1 MPSRIP
7 SRLQRRAFIV
17 CFLLLSL
24 ALLSG
29 GIAIPY
35 LYESQTM
42 FYKFGAEK
50 TMLRMGKLC
59 GILVSLLLLLQLLLT
74 SRLTVINRFLALDS
88 MAIQHKHN
96 GVAIVALITAHA
108 LLILVPEGLG
118 NLPIGLEFW
127 PEMVGAGLY
136 LFILGLTIVSLFRER
151 IRIPHHIWLR
161 LHRIGGFITAMLVM
175 AHIRFVSESFKTG
188 PPEIALYVL
197 TALFLLLG
205 LRRLVS
211 FLLPPWNYQVESN
224 EELNPTIHHITL
236 AKTTRHPFDFFP
248 GQFAFLRLAHPL
260 TGTEAHPFS
269 LSSSPDAT
277 GKITFSIRSSGDW
290 TGKIASI
297 PTDTK
302 AFVDGPYGQFTHLH
316 THNAPA
322 IIFIAGG
329 IGITPML
336 SMLQYMAQ
344 TNEQRPVHL
353 IWSCRNQKD
362 VIFQKELD
370 KITRKL
376 PHGTIDYHLTGGPT
390 GKGYLAEEHLDALL
404 GEYPRNSTIFLCGPP
419 FMTAAIRGHLTAA
432 GFLRRNIHFEFF
444 TL

>member
-17 CFLLLSL
+17 CFVLLSL

-35 LYESQTM
+35 VYESQTM
-42 FYKFGAEK
+42 FYKFGVEK
-50 TMLRMGKLC
+50 AMLRTGKIC
-59 GILVSLLLLLQLLLT
+59 GILAALLLLLQLLLT
-74 SRLTVINRFLALDS
+74 SRLSVVNRFLALDS
-88 MAIQHKHN
+88 MAIQHKYN
-96 GVAIVALITAHA
+96 GAAVVALLTAHA
-108 LLILVPEGLG
+108 LLILIPEGLD

-127 PEMVGAGLY
+127 PEMVGAALY
-136 LFILGLTIVSLFRER
+136 FFMLGLTLVSWFRDQ
-151 IRIPHHIWLR
+151 IRMPHHIWLR
-161 LHRIGGFITAMLVM
+161 LHRMVGFITVILVI

-188 PPEIALYVL
+188 LPEIALYIL

-205 LRRLVS
+205 LHRLTF
-211 FLLPPWNYQVESN
+211 FLFPPWNYQVESN
-224 EELNPTIHHITL
+224 KKLNPTIHQITL
-236 AKTTRHPFDFFP
+236 AKTTRRPFYFFP

-269 LSSSPDAT
+269 LSASPDTT

-290 TGKIASI
+290 TGKINSI
-297 PTDTK
+297 PVGTK

-316 THNAPA
+316 AHNAPA

-353 IWSCRNQKD
+353 IWSCRNQED
-362 VIFQKELD
+362 VVFQNELN
-370 KITRKL
+370 KIAQKL

-390 GKGYLAEEHLDALL
+390 GKGYLAGEHLDALL

-432 GFLRRNIHFEFF
+432 GFFERNIHFEFF